1 MLSSH
6 CHCHVIIMIVIVI
19 IIIIKPFIHS
29 YIYFLT
35 YFSLTHTPLHVQ
47 GIAEG
52 LAKVQSPP
60 FRARPGSS
68 SGGGVGG
75 GGSGGGGN
83 WIPRSGGVIRSEYDE
98 RGVGRDDERGG
109 GGGGGGGR
117 ERSSSSDSRVVGL
130 RPPLLSPG
138 QGSGLQLGLAGALW
152 GSPTYSYSGAPRS
165 GGVSGGGYGSSS
177 SSGTTSRGGG
187 TGINT
192 GGGSNGHNSS
202 SSSSDGDGS
211 FFSTLFSRIQE
222 TWFGPGTRASSSEG
236 IGRGFSVVGVG
247 EWTTRQVQQRFR
259 TW

>member
-1 MLSSH
+1 M
-6 CHCHVIIMIVIVI
+6 
-19 IIIIKPFIHS
+19 
-29 YIYFLT
+29 
-35 YFSLTHTPLHVQ
+35 
-47 GIAEG
+47 
-52 LAKVQSPP
+52 
-60 FRARPGSS
+60 
-68 SGGGVGG
+68 
-75 GGSGGGGN
+75 
-83 WIPRSGGVIRSEYDE
+83 IRSEYDE
-98 RGVGRDDERGG
+98 RGVGRDDER

-165 GGVSGGGYGSSS
+165 GGVSGGGGGYGSSS
-177 SSGTTSRGGG
+177 SSGTTPRG
-187 TGINT
+187 

-211 FFSTLFSRIQE
+211 FFSSLFSRIQE